1 MQNSGLLVLQGHLVR
16 QRCASYNP
24 YLLPPL
30 PPVTCVDSTVVVSS
44 AGVTTEERTSPM
56 ETSVVVSSVSG
67 AEVTDGVVRK
77 VAPEDPEDPED
88 PESGPGVVRNWSE
101 EIENCLGGGGVVPA
115 SSSSSSPPS
124 LLVGRVDGLE
134 GKYQCAFYDNWNSYG
149 HYSSKIIHLKSSDD
163 MEE

>member
-1 MQNSGLLVLQGHLVR
+1 M
-16 QRCASYNP
+16 
-24 YLLPPL
+24 
-30 PPVTCVDSTVVVSS
+30 VVSS
-44 AGVTTEERTSPM
+44 AGVTTEERTSSM

-77 VAPEDPEDPED
+77 VAPEGDPEDPEEPEE

-101 EIENCLGGGGVVPA
+101 EIENCLGGGGVVAA
-115 SSSSSSPPS
+115 SSSSSSSPS

-134 GKYQCAFYDNWNSYG
+134 GKYRCALYDKWNSYG
-149 HYSSKIIHLKSSDD
+149 QYSSMIIHLKSSDD

>member
-1 MQNSGLLVLQGHLVR
+1 MKAIRNCYAKFRTSSTARAFSTKKVCQPN
-16 QRCASYNP
+16 

-44 AGVTTEERTSPM
+44 AGVTTEERMSSM

-77 VAPEDPEDPED
+77 VAPEGDPED

-101 EIENCLGGGGVVPA
+101 EIENCLGGGGVVAA
-115 SSSSSSPPS
+115 SSSSSSSPS
-124 LLVGRVDGLE
+124 LLVGRVDGLG
-134 GKYQCAFYDNWNSYG
+134 GKYRCALYDKWNS
-149 HYSSKIIHLKSSDD
+149 
-163 MEE
+163 